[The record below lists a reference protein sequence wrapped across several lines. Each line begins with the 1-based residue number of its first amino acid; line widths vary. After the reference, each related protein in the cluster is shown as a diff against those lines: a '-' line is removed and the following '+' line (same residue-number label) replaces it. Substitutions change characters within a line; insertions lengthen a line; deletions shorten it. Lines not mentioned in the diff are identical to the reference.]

1 MSRGYCEQ
9 VREFTSLQ
17 GLDLPTKPTM
27 MDIKAVD
34 FIADMVESEMD
45 ELKAAQSVV
54 DQADA
59 LVDAMYYICDC
70 AVKMGLDTDPV
81 FALVH
86 DANMRKVTDGKL
98 TKDERGKVQKPEGWY
113 GPEEEIK
120 KEIQR
125 QIDGTAQT
133 QGKKA

>member
-9 VREFTSLQ
+9 VEEFTSLQ
-17 GLDLPTKPTM
+17 GLILPVIPTK
-27 MDIKAVD
+27 MDQKAID

-45 ELKAAQSVV
+45 ELDEALTIV

-59 LVDAMYYICDC
+59 LVDAMYYICDA
-70 AVKMGLDTDPV
+70 AVKMGLDLDPI

-86 DANMRKVTDGKL
+86 DANMRKVVDGKL
-98 TKDERGKVQKPEGWY
+98 VKDERGKVQKPEGWY

-120 KEIQR
+120 LEIQR
-125 QIDGTAQT
+125 QINGETQTQTAQV
-133 QGKKA
+133 

>member
-9 VREFTSLQ
+9 VKEFTSLQ
-17 GLDLPTKPTM
+17 GLDLPTTPTL
-27 MDIKAVD
+27 MDATQTE
-34 FIADMVESEMD
+34 FIADMVESEME
-45 ELKAAQSVV
+45 ELQEATTVV

-86 DANMRKVTDGKL
+86 AANMRKVTDGKL
-98 TKDERGKVQKPEGWY
+98 NKDDRGKVLKPEGWY
-113 GPEEEIK
+113 GPEAEIE
-120 KEIQR
+120 KEIQK
-125 QIDGTAQT
+125 QMYGTAIN
-133 QGKKA
+133 G